1 MLTPRCNQS
10 FIPCNPCNAQQH
22 FDNKKDLHTWPPY
35 TLISTQNM
43 HLLFYRKIIYIYNMI
58 MQKNSLHNSLLQ
70 ILLCSWL
77 YIFCSYYLIS
87 RWLCVYMISI
97 IQQKYLTHF
106 HATSFS
112 CPIFQFLV
120 TSYKLKSWI
129 SYL

>member
-10 FIPCNPCNAQQH
+10 FIPCNPYNAQQR
-22 FDNKKDLHTWPPY
+22 FDHKKDLHTWPPY

-43 HLLFYRKIIYIYNMI
+43 HLLFYKKIIYIYIYNAKKFPSI
-58 MQKNSLHNSLLQ
+58 IVRYKSCYVHDYTFFVHS
-70 ILLCSWL
+70 
-77 YIFCSYYLIS
+77 LIS

-97 IQQKYLTHF
+97 IQQKYLTYF